1 MRSNLHDLE
10 CIVHHETEKAWLVS
24 TDGVRD
30 NAVWLPK
37 SACEVQPVAGA
48 DARHFGRGRKA
59 ILTAPEQL
67 LIDKGLV

>member
-1 MRSNLHDLE
+1 MRSNLYDLE
-10 CIVHHETEKAWLVS
+10 CIIHHETEKAWLVS

-37 SACEVQPVAGA
+37 SACEVERVVGA
-48 DARHFGRGRKA
+48 RTV
-59 ILTAPEQL
+59 ILTASQQL

>member
-1 MRSNLHDLE
+1 MRKSLYDLE
-10 CIVHHETEKAWLVS
+10 CVIHHETEKAWLVS

-37 SACEVQPVAGA
+37 SACEVE
-48 DARHFGRGRKA
+48 RHYAKLA
-59 ILTAPEQL
+59 TLTAPEQL